1 MYIHQL
7 HVTLVTYKTCTWEN
21 MEKRNDYIE
30 IIIILIA
37 INNSQ

>member
-7 HVTLVTYKTCTWEN
+7 HVTLVNYKTCTWGN